1 MKSTL
6 LFLLFI
12 INLVS
17 DVSAQTPI
25 ARVRVFIRDTTRR
38 AIFEHNPNLKHF
50 IVSYD
55 KGMAATVQAIG
66 KDSSAKGKYSMVFEG
81 DRYALSKKYPGL
93 EIPAEPKSE
102 IASLAQVKNIADS
115 SVHVEV
121 TTYIQPD
128 TLYHHFSYYLL
139 SKGIY
144 SYNSMSPFTPPKLQE
159 DQEVFRKRLT
169 LAYLRWKPV
178 AVVDSALVIKG
189 MVELD
194 GSIHGLRLIIGQ
206 ASPFSDRV
214 LDFISNEAKPWVPMK
229 VIRTKSV
236 KGETRIF
243 VRLNKDDTVTFSTL

>member
-1 MKSTL
+1 MKATL
-6 LFLLFI
+6 LFLFFI

-17 DVSAQTPI
+17 DASAQNPI

-38 AIFEHNPNLKHF
+38 ATFEHNPNLKHF

-66 KDSSAKGKYSMVFEG
+66 KDSSAKGKYSMAFEG

-102 IASLAQVKNIADS
+102 IASLTQVENIADS

-121 TTYIQPD
+121 ATYIQPD
-128 TLYHHFSYYLL
+128 TLYHHFSYHLL

-144 SYNSMSPFTPPKLQE
+144 WYNFTSPFTPPKLQE
-159 DQEVFRKRLT
+159 DSEVFGKRLT
-169 LAYLRWKPV
+169 RAYLSWKPV
-178 AVVDSALVIKG
+178 EVIDSALVIKG

-194 GSIHGLRLIIGQ
+194 GSIHDLQLIIGQ
-206 ASPFSDRV
+206 TSPFSDRV
-214 LDFISNEAKPWVPMK
+214 LTFISKEAKPWVPMK

-243 VRLNKDDTVTFSTL
+243 VRLNRDDTMTFSTL